1 MHPTSSARDATE
13 CRYFFKDSI
22 GGSRMGID
30 FATAKRWVFTR
41 RRYFHGNAVYFGERF
56 GDDEDRI
63 RSNRER
69 GIRSLLLRR
78 AGGSGVAARLIVED
92 TTSLQSAGWRKRG
105 VNRWRSLRLALS
117 WFSGT
122 YRSSE
127 RGEPRDGSRVGGRG
141 RGERERVREIERV

>member
-1 MHPTSSARDATE
+1 
-13 CRYFFKDSI
+13 
-22 GGSRMGID
+22 MGID

-41 RRYFHGNAVYFGERF
+41 RRYFYGNAVYFGERF

-92 TTSLQSAGWRKRG
+92 TTSLQSAGWR
-105 VNRWRSLRLALS
+105 
-117 WFSGT
+117 
-122 YRSSE
+122 E
-127 RGEPRDGSRVGGRG
+127 RGRLTAGGEPLAFSEARSQLVQWDISIQRAG
-141 RGERERVREIERV
+141 